1 MLVGVTEA
9 IMNPPK
15 MAELGLTAREG
26 YISVITVMLEGLL
39 TEKGR
44 AKKTAGVDRL

>member
-1 MLVGVTEA
+1 MIEMLVGVTEA

-15 MAELGLTAREG
+15 MAELGLTPQTG
-26 YISVITVMLEGLL
+26 YLSIVSVMLEGLL

-44 AKKTAGVDRL
+44 ST